1 MEHKVPKETTR
12 LLYNKLPKVFTRGV
26 SLFLY
31 LFCVLFMRK
40 LMMQMSSPIRCV
52 IWLVRFYLRTK
63 SSPRINVQFEIS

>member
-40 LMMQMSSPIRCV
+40 LMMPMFSPIRCV
-52 IWLVRFYLRTK
+52 I
-63 SSPRINVQFEIS
+63 